1 MNRDELKKR
10 VIEQIEMTWPQFQA
24 EHPELARVID
34 QTMLGDF
41 VVESLE
47 NDAAFKKAY
56 ENAVEAKIGAAA
68 FSGLL
73 GRFVEFVVG
82 NLR

>member
-34 QTMLGDF
+34 QTMLGEH
-41 VVESLE
+41 VVESLAK
-47 NDAAFKKAY
+47 DAEFQAAY

-68 FSGLL
+68 FAGLL
-73 GRFVEFVVG
+73 GRFVELVMTK
-82 NLR
+82 LR